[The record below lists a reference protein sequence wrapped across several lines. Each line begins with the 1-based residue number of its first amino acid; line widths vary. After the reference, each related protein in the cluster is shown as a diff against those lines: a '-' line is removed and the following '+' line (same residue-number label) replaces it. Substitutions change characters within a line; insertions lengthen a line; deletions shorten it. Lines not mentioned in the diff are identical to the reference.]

1 MTRIQELEG
10 FRITLRKLESFL
22 NGTGPIEAI
31 NILDPDQRLYEFGC
45 SVDETLVWIKS
56 EIESEEEKAID
67 ALPSEGRRTG
77 ALVGE

>member
-1 MTRIQELEG
+1 MTRIHELEG
-10 FRITLRKLESFL
+10 FRISLQKLESFL
-22 NGTGPIEAI
+22 NGTGPNEAI
-31 NILDPDQRLYEFGC
+31 NIIDPDQSLCEFGC
-45 SVDETLVWIKS
+45 SVDLALGWIKN

>member
-10 FRITLRKLESFL
+10 FRITLQKLESFL
-22 NGTGPIEAI
+22 NATGPTEAI

-45 SVDETLVWIKS
+45 SVDETLAWIKN